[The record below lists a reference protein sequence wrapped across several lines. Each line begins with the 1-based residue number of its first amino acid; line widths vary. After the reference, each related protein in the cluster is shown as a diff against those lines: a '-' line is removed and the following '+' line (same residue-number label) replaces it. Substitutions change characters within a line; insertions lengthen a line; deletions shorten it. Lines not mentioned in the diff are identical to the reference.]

1 MWQGSVIRTLLALA
15 ALAAALV
22 APTASTLAEM
32 SEPPLPGTVQVD
44 NGSTPHR
51 GPGDLPEG
59 AVPIDYRQTLG
70 NLDLGDINGDGL
82 TDLTLAAHVESRVE
96 IYYQGPGRGFRTGST
111 LKNPGFH
118 PNGTRVL
125 KGPDCR
131 SYLALNA
138 ETANAV
144 RIYHFGASGLAESLG
159 DTPVKAPIE
168 STVVEWPGWGQT
180 LAVISLVGAEVK
192 LFPEYDPS
200 VPELVKVI
208 KVLATSR
215 SHRSVASL
223 VGADLKG
230 LGVPTLLVAVP
241 QEGRVVGVYPTGP
254 GEVAV
259 EEIWNFGSDT
269 NIDSI
274 LPADI
279 NNDGHL
285 DLFVLGQN
293 MTEVA
298 LLLNDGKGGF
308 TLRTFPIVSDPEKY
322 FGARAGAVMREV
334 DGSLLLWVGRDE
346 TLTVLRWG
354 MDWESPPERFVFP
367 RATGDVLRLKTGDLD
382 GDGHQDLV
390 MGSSIGVTPLTVFF
404 GPLAAR
410 IEDIGHWQYEQRA
423 RQKAPETADTAGV
436 GAGADL
442 IINLPPTEQ
451 NATGNH

>member
-15 ALAAALV
+15 VLAAVPV
-22 APTASTLAEM
+22 ASTASAQSEM
-32 SEPPLPGTVQVD
+32 SVMPLPGTVQAD
-44 NGSTPHR
+44 IGSTTQTA
-51 GPGDLPEG
+51 PGDLPEG

-70 NLDLGDINGDGL
+70 NLDLGDVNGDGL
-82 TDLTLAAHVESRVE
+82 IDLTLAAHVESQVE
-96 IYYQGPGRGFRTGST
+96 IYYQVPGRGFRGGST
-111 LKNPGFH
+111 LENPGFH
-118 PNGTRVL
+118 PNGTLVI

-131 SYLALNA
+131 PYLALNA
-138 ETANAV
+138 ETRNAV
-144 RIYHFGASGLAESLG
+144 RIYQPEATVPAQILG
-159 DTPVKAPIE
+159 DTPVKSPLE
-168 STVVEWPGWGQT
+168 STVVDWPGWGRI
-180 LAVISLVGAEVK
+180 LAVISKVGSEVK
-192 LFPEYDPS
+192 LFPDYDPS
-200 VPELVKVI
+200 VPELVEVVKVQ
-208 KVLATSR
+208 ATSR
-215 SHRSVASL
+215 SHRDLASL
-223 VGADLKG
+223 VTADLKG
-230 LGVPTLLVAVP
+230 LGIPTLLVAVP
-241 QEGRVVGVYPTGP
+241 DEGRVVGLYPTGP
-254 GEVAV
+254 GEITA
-259 EEIWNFGSDT
+259 EEIWNFGRNTSIDT
-269 NIDSI
+269 I
-274 LPADI
+274 LPVDI

-293 MTEVA
+293 MTDVA

-423 RQKAPETADTAGV
+423 RQKSPENADTAGV
-436 GAGADL
+436 GGAADL
-442 IINLPPTEQ
+442 IINLPPSEQ